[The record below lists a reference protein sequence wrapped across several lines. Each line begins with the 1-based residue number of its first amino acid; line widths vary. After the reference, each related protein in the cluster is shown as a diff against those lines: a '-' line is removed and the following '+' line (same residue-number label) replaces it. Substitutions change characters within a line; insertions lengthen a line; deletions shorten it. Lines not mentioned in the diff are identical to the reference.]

1 MELCVRLVWLLIA
14 FPLLESALMIY
25 SKNSG
30 HCVDHADRTV
40 HRLGSRWR
48 NSDCQICQCLHT
60 IVACR
65 NSYSTPQVYPDDCV
79 AVFERDNCRYRLQKK
94 SNPMVECQAWREA
107 GGICLPAVPA
117 YSPGR
122 ILLLSR
128 NPEHNLYRQWRRV
141 SAGSKFDKFRLYEMC
156 LLNRRDPLLF
166 HGPHACSHP
175 RRLCCSFPSGSVSLP
190 RAQGERQLSGMPSV
204 QQRPVVS

>member
-60 IVACR
+60 MVACR
-65 NSYSTPQVYPDDCV
+65 NRGKNNLPMLTLQLRALANLLAAAERGPHSPILYLPLTNAPNTVGNLAWPIHLIYTSLACGRKPEHQEETHADTGRMCKLHTDSCLSYSTPQVYPDDCI

-94 SNPMVECQAWREA
+94 SNPMVECQKWR
-107 GGICLPAVPA
+107 GT
-117 YSPGR
+117 
-122 ILLLSR
+122 
-128 NPEHNLYRQWRRV
+128 
-141 SAGSKFDKFRLYEMC
+141 
-156 LLNRRDPLLF
+156 
-166 HGPHACSHP
+166 
-175 RRLCCSFPSGSVSLP
+175 
-190 RAQGERQLSGMPSV
+190 
-204 QQRPVVS
+204 